1 MKINETEHVKEI
13 KYEQMLPVGN
23 VDTND
28 ARHINVGNLSDFVE
42 SNIKMKGTFASSDE
56 LQGVYSA
63 IGDLTGTIGF
73 VDDKFTAQFNT
84 VGEQIAE
91 LEEAVSGGGTS
102 TETTTEVWTFELES
116 GETITK
122 EILLKK

>member
-1 MKINETEHVKEI
+1 MKINESEHVKEI

-42 SNIKMKGTFASSDE
+42 NNIKMKGTFASGEE

-63 IGDLTGTIGF
+63 IGDLTGQIGYI
-73 VDDKFTAQFNT
+73 DEKFTGQFQT
-84 VGEQIAE
+84 VGTQIAE
-91 LEEAVSGGGTS
+91 LEEAVSGGTS
-102 TETTTEVWTFELES
+102 TETTTETWTFELEDNS
-116 GETITK
+116 IINK
-122 EILLKK
+122 NVLLKK

>member
-1 MKINETEHVKEI
+1 
-13 KYEQMLPVGN
+13 
-23 VDTND
+23 
-28 ARHINVGNLSDFVE
+28 
-42 SNIKMKGTFASSDE
+42 MKGTFASSDE

-63 IGDLTGTIGF
+63 VGDLTGSIGYI
-73 VDDKFTAQFNT
+73 DDKFTQQFQT
-84 VGEQIAE
+84 VGVQIAD
-91 LEEAVSGGGTS
+91 LEEAVSGGTS